1 MEGTELGGDQQFCLR
16 WNNFQANIT
25 SQFEALRDDE
35 DFVDVTLA
43 CEGHRLE
50 AHKVVL
56 SACSPYFKEL
66 FKNNPC
72 PHPIIF
78 MRDCEVSHV
87 RALLQ
92 FMYAGQVNIA
102 QAQLSAFLRTADA
115 LQIRGLTDCSQHND
129 KKVNRKSPPSQ
140 LRNLLSAKPPQST
153 SSSKAASQNVEST
166 SADDQEKSASRRS
179 TINSPDVARNNLTEE
194 APFQTS
200 SQMRPNNDDYN
211 ETCNYP
217 TIRVKTDLEAPDVKT
232 EENDVLMDPGG
243 SERADKC
250 QDFNASDLLEPKMEV
265 MEQEASDEE
274 RSSFPQIYYNE
285 NNALANPFAA
295 LQGNMELMSGMNAEL
310 RDENAEAGRWD
321 GRRNRPVPDA
331 VWLEQHRRALPFVLK
346 RENERGAVAPRLIK
360 LGEGV
365 EIREELLRGVKWG
378 DYRKVT
384 RGLAAALFSPIEL
397 ATCSV
402 TGQRWSRAGQE
413 SRPTKPPLDRRRVH
427 ALISYVSRHFPDV
440 EVSRIKQVLAYKCKE
455 NCAAL
460 RMRTAS
466 ESTNYM
472 LSAATRPSPCD
483 LDAPPGPPAT
493 RPYHYE
499 APKSPGA
506 GECSRA
512 TPGAAGAG
520 RARARARG
528 RPRRRAAPATPRSDA
543 APTLAYQFHNLVIF
557 YQKEKF

>member
-92 FMYAGQVNIA
+92 FMYVGQVNIA

-140 LRNLLSAKPPQST
+140 LRNLLSAKPSHST

-166 SADDQEKSASRRS
+166 SVDDQDKCANRRS
-179 TINSPDVARNNLTEE
+179 ERNSPDVARNNLNEE
-194 APFQTS
+194 APFQPS
-200 SQMRPNNDDYN
+200 SQMRPNNDDYS

-217 TIRVKTDLEAPDVKT
+217 ALRVKSDLEAEVKH
-232 EENDVLMDPGG
+232 EESDIIMDPGDP
-243 SERADKC
+243 ERADKS

-265 MEQEASDEE
+265 VEQEASDEE
-274 RSSFPQIYYNE
+274 RSSFPPMFYE
-285 NNALANPFAA
+285 NNSLANPFAA
-295 LQGNMELMSGMNAEL
+295 LQGNMDLMSGMSAEL
-310 RDENAEAGRWD
+310 RDESAEAVG
-321 GRRNRPVPDA
+321 
-331 VWLEQHRRALPFVLK
+331 
-346 RENERGAVAPRLIK
+346 
-360 LGEGV
+360 
-365 EIREELLRGVKWG
+365 
-378 DYRKVT
+378 
-384 RGLAAALFSPIEL
+384 
-397 ATCSV
+397 
-402 TGQRWSRAGQE
+402 
-413 SRPTKPPLDRRRVH
+413 
-427 ALISYVSRHFPDV
+427 
-440 EVSRIKQVLAYKCKE
+440 
-455 NCAAL
+455 
-460 RMRTAS
+460 
-466 ESTNYM
+466 
-472 LSAATRPSPCD
+472 
-483 LDAPPGPPAT
+483 
-493 RPYHYE
+493 
-499 APKSPGA
+499 
-506 GECSRA
+506 
-512 TPGAAGAG
+512 AGAG
-520 RARARARG
+520 AGGVRCGVCG
-528 RPRRRAAPATPRSDA
+528 RRYSNASNLRQHVRLIHEAQPVACATCGRSFKTPLYLRRHTLAQHPPRHKPPPLPALRPAPAVPRALFLIEERSNK
-543 APTLAYQFHNLVIF
+543 TSS
-557 YQKEKF
+557 

>member
-1 MEGTELGGDQQFCLR
+1 MWDSG
-16 WNNFQANIT
+16 
-25 SQFEALRDDE
+25 
-35 DFVDVTLA
+35 
-43 CEGHRLE
+43 
-50 AHKVVL
+50 L
-56 SACSPYFKEL
+56 SRGCSL
-66 FKNNPC
+66 
-72 PHPIIF
+72 I
-78 MRDCEVSHV
+78 S
-87 RALLQ
+87 
-92 FMYAGQVNIA
+92 
-102 QAQLSAFLRTADA
+102 
-115 LQIRGLTDCSQHND
+115 
-129 KKVNRKSPPSQ
+129 
-140 LRNLLSAKPPQST
+140 
-153 SSSKAASQNVEST
+153 
-166 SADDQEKSASRRS
+166 
-179 TINSPDVARNNLTEE
+179 VA
-194 APFQTS
+194 
-200 SQMRPNNDDYN
+200 
-211 ETCNYP
+211 
-217 TIRVKTDLEAPDVKT
+217 
-232 EENDVLMDPGG
+232 
-243 SERADKC
+243 
-250 QDFNASDLLEPKMEV
+250 
-265 MEQEASDEE
+265 
-274 RSSFPQIYYNE
+274 
-285 NNALANPFAA
+285 
-295 LQGNMELMSGMNAEL
+295 
-310 RDENAEAGRWD
+310 AGRWD

-466 ESTNYM
+466 E
-472 LSAATRPSPCD
+472 
-483 LDAPPGPPAT
+483 
-493 RPYHYE
+493 

>member
-92 FMYAGQVNIA
+92 FMYVGQVNIA

-140 LRNLLSAKPPQST
+140 LRNLLSAKPSHST

-166 SADDQEKSASRRS
+166 SADDHEKSANRRS
-179 TINSPDVARNNLTEE
+179 ARNSPDVARNNLSEE

-200 SQMRPNNDDYN
+200 SQMRPNNDDYS

-217 TIRVKTDLEAPDVKT
+217 TLRVKTDLEATEVNN
-232 EENDVLMDPGG
+232 EENEILMDPGE
-243 SERADKC
+243 SERAEKC
-250 QDFNASDLLEPKMEV
+250 QDFTASDLLEPKMEV

-274 RSSFPQIYYNE
+274 RTGFQPMYYND
-285 NNALANPFAA
+285 NNTLANPFAA
-295 LQGNMELMSGMNAEL
+295 LQGNMDLMPGMNTEL
-310 RDENAEAGRWD
+310 RDENAEAMSGGRWD

-346 RENERGAVAPRLIK
+346 RENERGAGAPRLIK

-413 SRPTKPPLDRRRVH
+413 ARPTKPPLDRRRVH
-427 ALISYVSRHFPDV
+427 ALISYVSRHFPEV

-466 ESTNYM
+466 ESTNFL
-472 LSAATRPSPCD
+472 LSAAARP
-483 LDAPPGPPAT
+483 
-493 RPYHYE
+493 
-499 APKSPGA
+499 
-506 GECSRA
+506 
-512 TPGAAGAG
+512 AARDDG
-520 RARARARG
+520 
-528 RPRRRAAPATPRSDA
+528 AAPAAPAAA
-543 APTLAYQFHNLVIF
+543 APHAYSTYGGGGGGEAGEAGAEEGEAAQ
-557 YQKEKF
+557 

>member
-78 MRDCEVSHV
+78 MRDCEVSHI

-92 FMYAGQVNIA
+92 FMYVGQVNIA

-129 KKVNRKSPPSQ
+129 KKTNRKSPPSQ
-140 LRNLLSAKPPQST
+140 LRNLLSAKPSHST
-153 SSSKAASQNVEST
+153 SSSKAANQNVEST
-166 SADDQEKSASRRS
+166 SADDQEKSANRRS
-179 TINSPDVARNNLTEE
+179 ARNSPEVPRNNLSEE
-194 APFQTS
+194 ASFQSS
-200 SQMRPNNDDYN
+200 SQTRPNNDDYSQ
-211 ETCNYP
+211 TCNYP
-217 TIRVKTDLEAPDVKT
+217 TLRVKTDLEVTDVNN
-232 EENDVLMDPGG
+232 EENDILMDPGDA
-243 SERADKC
+243 ERDSKS
-250 QDFNASDLLEPKMEV
+250 QDFSATDLLEPKMEV
-265 MEQEASDEE
+265 LEQEASDEE
-274 RSSFPQIYYNE
+274 RSGFQPLYFTE
-285 NNALANPFAA
+285 NNTLANPFAT
-295 LQGNMELMSGMNAEL
+295 LQGSMDLMTGMNAEL
-310 RDENAEAGRWD
+310 TENAEVPGRWD
-321 GRRNRPVPDA
+321 ARRNRPVPDA

-346 RENERGAVAPRLIK
+346 RENERAPTPRLIK

-365 EIREELLRGVKWG
+365 EIREDLLRGVKWG

-427 ALISYVSRHFPDV
+427 ALITYVSRHFPDV

-466 ESTNYM
+466 ESSNYL
-472 LSAATRPSPCD
+472 LSAAGRPPCDDPPHHPPTPTPRPS
-483 LDAPPGPPAT
+483 
-493 RPYHYE
+493 YSNYE
-499 APKSPGA
+499 ASKGGGA
-506 GECSRA
+506 GGTSGA
-512 TPGAAGAG
+512 GGSGTPGGGGVG
-520 RARARARG
+520 RG
-528 RPRRRAAPATPRSDA
+528 QGDDDT
-543 APTLAYQFHNLVIF
+543 H
-557 YQKEKF
+557 

>member
-78 MRDCEVSHV
+78 MRDCEVSHI

-92 FMYAGQVNIA
+92 FMYVGQVNIA

-129 KKVNRKSPPSQ
+129 KKTNRKSPPSQ
-140 LRNLLSAKPPQST
+140 LRNLLSAKPSHST
-153 SSSKAASQNVEST
+153 SSSKAANQNVEST
-166 SADDQEKSASRRS
+166 SADDQEKSANRRS
-179 TINSPDVARNNLTEE
+179 ARNSPEVPRNNLSEE
-194 APFQTS
+194 ASFQSS
-200 SQMRPNNDDYN
+200 SQTRPNNDDYSQ
-211 ETCNYP
+211 TCNYP
-217 TIRVKTDLEAPDVKT
+217 TLRVKTDLEVTDVNN
-232 EENDVLMDPGG
+232 EENDILMDPGDA
-243 SERADKC
+243 ERDSKS
-250 QDFNASDLLEPKMEV
+250 QDFSATDLLEPKMEV
-265 MEQEASDEE
+265 LEQEASDEE
-274 RSSFPQIYYNE
+274 RSGFQPLYFNE
-285 NNALANPFAA
+285 NNTLANPFAT
-295 LQGNMELMSGMNAEL
+295 LQGSMDLMTGMNAEL
-310 RDENAEAGRWD
+310 TENAEVPGRWD
-321 GRRNRPVPDA
+321 ARRNRPVPDA

-346 RENERGAVAPRLIK
+346 RENERAPTPRLIK

-365 EIREELLRGVKWG
+365 EIREDLLRGVKWG

-427 ALISYVSRHFPDV
+427 ALITYVSRHFPDV

-460 RMRTAS
+460 RMRTARLSNCFS
-466 ESTNYM
+466 ESSNYL
-472 LSAATRPSPCD
+472 LSAAGRPPCDDPPHHPPTPTPRPSYSNYE
-483 LDAPPGPPAT
+483 ASKGGGAGGTGGAGGSGPPG
-493 RPYHYE
+493 
-499 APKSPGA
+499 GG
-506 GECSRA
+506 GE
-512 TPGAAGAG
+512 G
-520 RARARARG
+520 RG
-528 RPRRRAAPATPRSDA
+528 QGDDDT
-543 APTLAYQFHNLVIF
+543 H
-557 YQKEKF
+557 

>member
-102 QAQLSAFLRTADA
+102 QAQLTAFLRTADA

-140 LRNLLSAKPPQST
+140 LRNLLSAKTSLST
-153 SSSKAASQNVEST
+153 SSSKAASQTVD
-166 SADDQEKSASRRS
+166 APDDPDKAASRRS
-179 TINSPDVARNNLTEE
+179 TINSPDAARNNLADET
-194 APFQTS
+194 PSQTS

-211 ETCNYP
+211 ECTYP
-217 TIRVKTDLEAPDVKT
+217 TIRVKTDLEATDVKT
-232 EENDVLMDPGG
+232 EENDILMDPGG
-243 SERADKC
+243 SDRPDVKC

-274 RSSFPQIYYNE
+274 RSSFPHNVYYNE
-285 NNALANPFAA
+285 NNTLANPFAA
-295 LQGNMELMSGMNAEL
+295 LQGNMDLMSGMNADVRE
-310 RDENAEAGRWD
+310 DSAEAAGGGGVRCSRC
-321 GRRNRPVPDA
+321 GRRYSNASNLRQHVRLIHEAQPVACATCGRCFKTPLYLRRHTLA
-331 VWLEQHRRALPFVLK
+331 QHLGRLQPAAGKSPPPL
-346 RENERGAVAPRLIK
+346 VAP
-360 LGEGV
+360 
-365 EIREELLRGVKWG
+365 
-378 DYRKVT
+378 
-384 RGLAAALFSPIEL
+384 AQPA
-397 ATCSV
+397 
-402 TGQRWSRAGQE
+402 QR
-413 SRPTKPPLDRRRVH
+413 
-427 ALISYVSRHFPDV
+427 FP
-440 EVSRIKQVLAYKCKE
+440 
-455 NCAAL
+455 
-460 RMRTAS
+460 M
-466 ESTNYM
+466 
-472 LSAATRPSPCD
+472 
-483 LDAPPGPPAT
+483 
-493 RPYHYE
+493 
-499 APKSPGA
+499 
-506 GECSRA
+506 
-512 TPGAAGAG
+512 
-520 RARARARG
+520 
-528 RPRRRAAPATPRSDA
+528 
-543 APTLAYQFHNLVIF
+543 
-557 YQKEKF
+557 

>member
-72 PHPIIF
+72 AHPIIF

-140 LRNLLSAKPPQST
+140 LRNLLSAKPSHST
-153 SSSKAASQNVEST
+153 SSSKAVNQNVESN
-166 SADDQEKSASRRS
+166 AAEDHEKSASRRS
-179 TINSPDVARNNLTEE
+179 ARNSPDVARNNLSEE
-194 APFQTS
+194 APFQIS
-200 SQMRPNNDDYN
+200 SQMRPNNN
-211 ETCNYP
+211 EYSEPCTYP
-217 TIRVKTDLEAPDVKT
+217 TLRVKTDLEAPELNND
-232 EENDVLMDPGG
+232 ENDILMDSGDP
-243 SERADKC
+243 EKMEKC
-250 QDFNASDLLEPKMEV
+250 GQDFTASDLLEPKMEM

-274 RSSFPQIYYNE
+274 RSGYQQMYYNE
-285 NNALANPFAA
+285 NNALANPFAT
-295 LQGNMELMSGMNAEL
+295 LPGNVDLMGGLSTDL
-310 RDENAEAGRWD
+310 RDEKAEAGCGRWD
-321 GRRNRPVPDA
+321 RRARPVPDA
-331 VWLEQHRRALPFVLK
+331 VWLEQHRRALPFLLK

-384 RGLAAALFSPIEL
+384 RGLAAALFSPMEL

-413 SRPTKPPLDRRRVH
+413 ARPTKPPLDRRRVH

-472 LSAATRPSPCD
+472 LSAAARPPCAGDDVPAPSTAPPLPPPPVPPASARPSYSNFTSEASKSGTAAGSGGGGGGEYGGGAD
-483 LDAPPGPPAT
+483 EG
-493 RPYHYE
+493 E
-499 APKSPGA
+499 AP
-506 GECSRA
+506 
-512 TPGAAGAG
+512 
-520 RARARARG
+520 
-528 RPRRRAAPATPRSDA
+528 
-543 APTLAYQFHNLVIF
+543 Q
-557 YQKEKF
+557 

>member
-102 QAQLSAFLRTADA
+102 QAQLTAFLRTADA

-140 LRNLLSAKPPQST
+140 LRNLLSAKTSLST
-153 SSSKAASQNVEST
+153 SSSKAASQTVD
-166 SADDQEKSASRRS
+166 APDDPDKAASRRS
-179 TINSPDVARNNLTEE
+179 TINSPDAARNNLADET
-194 APFQTS
+194 PSQTS

-211 ETCNYP
+211 ECTYP
-217 TIRVKTDLEAPDVKT
+217 TIRVKTDLEATDVKT
-232 EENDVLMDPGG
+232 EENDILMDPGG
-243 SERADKC
+243 SDRPDVKC

-274 RSSFPQIYYNE
+274 RSSFPHNVYYNE
-285 NNALANPFAA
+285 NNTLANPFAA
-295 LQGNMELMSGMNAEL
+295 LQGNMDLMSGMNADVRE
-310 RDENAEAGRWD
+310 DSAEAGRWD

-346 RENERGAVAPRLIK
+346 RENERGVVAPRLIK

-460 RMRTAS
+460 RMRTARLSNCFS
-466 ESTNYM
+466 ESTNFM
-472 LSAATRPSPCD
+472 LTAAARPPPCE
-483 LDAPPGPPAT
+483 LDPPAT
-493 RPYHYE
+493 RVYPHYE
-499 APKSPGA
+499 ASKSPGL

-512 TPGAAGAG
+512 GATAQPCPEP
-520 RARARARG
+520 
-528 RPRRRAAPATPRSDA
+528 PRDPDA
-543 APTLAYQFHNLVIF
+543 AQ
-557 YQKEKF
+557 

>member
-1 MEGTELGGDQQFCLR
+1 MEGSELGGDQQFCLR

-43 CEGHRLE
+43 CDGHRLE

-78 MRDCEVSHV
+78 MRDCEVAHI

-102 QAQLSAFLRTADA
+102 QAQLTAFLRTADA

-129 KKVNRKSPPSQ
+129 KKSNRKSPPSQ
-140 LRNLLSAKPPQST
+140 LRNLLSAKPSQST
-153 SSSKAASQNVEST
+153 SSSKAVNQNVESP
-166 SADDQEKSASRRS
+166 SADEQEKGANRRS
-179 TINSPDVARNNLTEE
+179 NRNSPDVARNNLNEE
-194 APFQTS
+194 APIQTS
-200 SQMRPNNDDYN
+200 SQTRPNNDDYS
-211 ETCNYP
+211 ESNYP
-217 TIRVKTDLEAPDVKT
+217 SIRVKTDLETPDVKN
-232 EENDVLMDPGG
+232 EEGESLMEPE
-243 SERADKC
+243 SERTDKC
-250 QDFNASDLLEPKMEV
+250 QDELKSEIVEPKMEV
-265 MEQEASDEE
+265 MEQDASDDE
-274 RSSFPQIYYNE
+274 RSPFPQMYYE
-285 NNALANPFAA
+285 NSALANPFAA
-295 LQGNMELMSGMNAEL
+295 LHGGMDAMAGLGGEL
-310 RDENAEAGRWD
+310 RDDQLEGLGRWD
-321 GRRNRPVPDA
+321 SRRNRPVPDA

-346 RENERGAVAPRLIK
+346 RENERGSSSAPRLIK

-384 RGLAAALFSPIEL
+384 RGLAAALFTPIEL

-466 ESTNYM
+466 ESTNF
-472 LSAATRPSPCD
+472 LLGRPLTR
-483 LDAPPGPPAT
+483 APPDTGDSGGT
-493 RPYHYE
+493 SRPFPSFE
-499 APKSPGA
+499 SPKSSSM
-506 GECSRA
+506 GECSRP
-512 TPGAAGAG
+512 TPPDDNDGAV
-520 RARARARG
+520 
-528 RPRRRAAPATPRSDA
+528 
-543 APTLAYQFHNLVIF
+543 H
-557 YQKEKF
+557 

>member
-92 FMYAGQVNIA
+92 FMYVGQVNIA

-140 LRNLLSAKPPQST
+140 LRNLLSAKPSHST

-166 SADDQEKSASRRS
+166 SVDDQDKCANRRS
-179 TINSPDVARNNLTEE
+179 ERNSPDVARNNLNEE
-194 APFQTS
+194 APFQPS
-200 SQMRPNNDDYN
+200 SQMRPNNDDYS

-217 TIRVKTDLEAPDVKT
+217 ALRVKSDLEAEVKH
-232 EENDVLMDPGG
+232 EESDIIMDPGDP
-243 SERADKC
+243 ERADKS

-265 MEQEASDEE
+265 VEQEASDEE
-274 RSSFPQIYYNE
+274 RSSFPPMFYE
-285 NNALANPFAA
+285 NNSLANPFAA
-295 LQGNMELMSGMNAEL
+295 LQGNMDLMSGMSAEL
-310 RDENAEAGRWD
+310 RDESAEALAVGRWD

-331 VWLEQHRRALPFVLK
+331 VWLEQHRSALPFVLK

-460 RMRTAS
+460 RMRTARLSNCFS
-466 ESTNYM
+466 ESTNYL
-472 LSAATRPSPCD
+472 LSAAARPPPCD
-483 LDAPPGPPAT
+483 DAPGGSARPTFSNFEASKGPGT
-493 RPYHYE
+493 
-499 APKSPGA
+499 GGTGGGGGTG
-506 GECSRA
+506 GEG
-512 TPGAAGAG
+512 GAAEE
-520 RARARARG
+520 
-528 RPRRRAAPATPRSDA
+528 P
-543 APTLAYQFHNLVIF
+543 Q
-557 YQKEKF
+557 